1 MTYPQAVLM
10 QQEMIAALK
19 FRALLPDEY
28 KEVANKYS
36 AEQWMECRKA
46 LLERLN
52 AEKELVTDMVK
63 FVIQVRRG
71 GGGGGRHYEDSG
83 NNITLCTNGGK

>member
-1 MTYPQAVLM
+1 MTYLQAVMM
-10 QQEMIAALK
+10 QQEMSAALK
-19 FRALLPDEY
+19 FRELLPDEY
-28 KEVANKYS
+28 KKVANKYS
-36 AEQWMECRKA
+36 SEQWMERRKA

-71 GGGGGRHYEDSG
+71 A
-83 NNITLCTNGGK
+83 TL